1 LRNDFPE
8 APCQIARGFHQA
20 FLRRGP
26 MGLGRPRGA
35 MSRLRVKV
43 PKHNMV
49 PLSVNEVAR
58 SWSSFRTSRDLV
70 HRELDASAGAPLR

>member
-1 LRNDFPE
+1 
-8 APCQIARGFHQA
+8 
-20 FLRRGP
+20 